1 MDYAAIL
8 YGPVYSVLSVPAT
21 LVVADAGYSVRAI
34 DKTAGIA
41 IDSGDLAV
49 QTLSPAA
56 TVRTDD
62 LATAMRVPVSYLKS
76 NRFDPTGAALRLNGG
91 EWRVTSDR
99 HQPSPDGG
107 GEILLLLEAAA
118 NPCSV
123 LSDS

>member
-1 MDYAAIL
+1 MDYAALL

-21 LVVADAGYSVRAI
+21 LVVADAGYPVRAI

-41 IDSGDLAV
+41 IGGDDLAV

-62 LATAMRVPVSYLKS
+62 LATAMRVPVAHLKS
-76 NRFDPTGAALRLNGG
+76 ARFDLTGAALRLNGG
-91 EWRVTSDR
+91 EWRVTSHR

-118 NPCSV
+118 NPCS
-123 LSDS
+123 SI